1 MEEKKGKN
9 GGMLKVQQLGDPAL
23 PGAGRKP
30 NPFRHHIRE
39 LAETEQVVV
48 LKGRLLDANGN
59 PTGKLVKVAV
69 SLPGA
74 QGIVIK
80 AMKAAAKNDAQ
91 ARRWLT
97 ETGWGKDVNL
107 ANDPDNP
114 LGGGFVLVLPENKR

>member
-1 MEEKKGKN
+1 MQEKKGRN
-9 GGMLKVQQLGDPAL
+9 GGTLKVQQLGDPAL

-74 QGIVIK
+74 QGIVVK

-97 ETGWGKDVNL
+97 DVGWDKTVKLG
-107 ANDPDNP
+107 NDEDSP
-114 LGGGFVLVLPENKR
+114 LNGGFVLVLPENKR